1 MNNQKINNHANLLWS
16 IADKLTGVYKP
27 HEYGLV
33 ILPMTV
39 LRRFDIILESNKK
52 DFLEKAKTVSKD
64 DAFRDKKLKRF
75 AGHQFYNESEYTL
88 NTLLDDA
95 THLSENFNSYIEGY
109 SEEVK
114 EILLKYFKF
123 GAQIDKLNENDLLFI
138 ILKEMS
144 TVNLHPNNVT
154 NLEMGYIFEELIRRF
169 SEAHNEDAGQHYTPR
184 EVIKLMVNILLNDD
198 REVLAGESV
207 ARTIYDPACGT
218 GGMLTV
224 AEEYLR
230 ELNNEAELKTFGQ
243 EINDETFAICK
254 SDILIKGMDADN
266 VRFGNTLSAD
276 KFTGAKFDYIISNPP
291 FGREWKKDK
300 DFVEKEARMGMAGR
314 FGYGL
319 PAVGDGQMLFLCHA
333 ISKMKDV
340 KDGGS
345 RIAIIH
351 NGSPLFN
358 GDAGSGPSEIRKYII
373 ENDLLETIISLPND
387 IFYNT
392 GITTYLWILDNN
404 KPTHKKGKIQLID
417 ANKVFKKMR
426 KALGNKRNEIT
437 PDQIKEITRIYGEY
451 IAKDY
456 KVGDCDLEVKIFNN
470 SDFGYSKVTVLSPLK
485 DENGNLVLDKK
496 GKIQADKDKTDTEI
510 IPFGESFADYMK
522 KNVLPFNPEAWIDES
537 KTKIG
542 YEIPFTRHFYKYIPP
557 TPSEQIFEEIKQLEE
572 EETKL
577 MKELFGNE

>member
-1 MNNQKINNHANLLWS
+1 MNNTKINNHANLIWS

-39 LRRFDIILESNKK
+39 LRRFDIILEK
-52 DFLEKAKTVSKD
+52 DKQEFLDKAKTISKD
-64 DAFRDKKLKRF
+64 NAFRDKLLKK
-75 AGHQFYNESEYTL
+75 ASGHQFYNESDYTIK
-88 NTLLDDA
+88 TLIDD
-95 THLSENFNSYIEGY
+95 TDHLSENFNTYIEGY

-114 EILLKYFKF
+114 QILLKYFKF
-123 GAQIDKLNENDLLFI
+123 GAQIDKLNENNLLYI
-138 ILKEMS
+138 VLKEMS
-144 TVNLHPNNVT
+144 TVDLHPNTVSNI
-154 NLEMGYIFEELIRRF
+154 EMGYIFEELIRRF

-184 EVIKLMVNILLNDD
+184 EVIRLMINILFSED
-198 REVLAGESV
+198 RNILAGKNI
-207 ARTIYDPACGT
+207 AKTIYDPACGT

-230 ELNNEAELKTFGQ
+230 ELNKDAKLITFGQ
-243 EINDETFAICK
+243 EINDETYAICK
-254 SDILIKGMDADN
+254 SDILIKGLDAEN
-266 VRFGNTLSAD
+266 VKIGNTLSND
-276 KFTGAKFDYIISNPP
+276 QFKDVKFDYIISNPP

-300 DFVEKEARMGMAGR
+300 EFIEREARQGMAGR

-319 PAVGDGQMLFLCHA
+319 PAVSDGQMLFLCHA
-333 ISKMKDV
+333 ISKMKDI

-358 GDAGSGPSEIRKYII
+358 GDAGSGPSEIRRHIL

-404 KPTHKKGKIQLID
+404 KPKMKKGKVQLID
-417 ANKVFKKMR
+417 ANKIFKKMR
-426 KALGNKRNEIT
+426 KSLGNKRNEISEE
-437 PDQIKEITRIYGEY
+437 QIKEITRIYGEY
-451 IAKDY
+451 KEGVY
-456 KVGDCDLEVKIFNN
+456 KIDDKELEVKIFDN
-470 SDFGYSKVTVLSPLK
+470 DTFGYSKVVVNTPLK
-485 DENGNLVLDKK
+485 DEKGNIVYDKK
-496 GKIQADKDKTDTEI
+496 GNVQIDKEKTDTEN
-510 IPFGESFADYMK
+510 IPFGIDFDEYMQ
-522 KNVLPFNPEAWIDES
+522 KNVLPYNQGAFIDKT

-542 YEIPFTRHFYKYIPP
+542 YEIPFTRFFYKYTPP
-557 TPSEQIFEEIKQLEE
+557 RDEKEIFDEIKQLEKQ
-572 EETKL
+572 ETSI